1 MIEGRLVPAPV
12 GLNAEFYAHLARG
25 ELRFQR
31 CDECGAWRHPPR
43 HLCAACGSTRA
54 TWTRSTGY
62 GTVFTWTV
70 THRAVDPAF
79 ADMVPYAIVVAEL
92 DEGPRLVGNLR
103 DLDPADLALGLPIEI
118 ELEPVSAEVALVWFR
133 PRAR

>member
-1 MIEGRLVPAPV
+1 
-12 GLNAEFYAHLARG
+12 
-25 ELRFQR
+25 
-31 CDECGAWRHPPR
+31 
-43 HLCAACGSTRA
+43 
-54 TWTRSTGY
+54 
-62 GTVFTWTV
+62 VFTWTV

-103 DLDPADLALGLPIEI
+103 DLDPTDLALGLPIEV